1 MPRCAARHVKLV
13 AEAEQLVL
21 PFLAPRLFQPWPTS
35 LPQSSSPISNPKS
48 FSTTSCEHA
57 RQSRSI
63 PRQTRSTP
71 PKYESARSLLVQ
83 QWYESAIAPLED
95 LELDQHEHVED
106 EKKTPE
112 APENDTPEASVPKKR
127 TLSRTEVQKAYYQRW
142 STSQALVKSRWT
154 VAKQDSAVR
163 TKWSSLGR
171 PVRRKSRQQD
181 GEKEGKED
189 LVFSADGN
197 TLYWNHHFAK
207 LNARHDTRLTND
219 YTPRTNPNL
228 NFRSKKWATQM
239 LNAKQFKDQ
248 EELAK
253 LLGEQWRRK
262 WMHALLWTLANSV
275 DDAIHLLEITHVAP
289 YMPAAYIADSLSY
302 IVGHFHKNAL
312 SDDTRKHLVR
322 VVCTVMERPGTSPLQ
337 ITGNTFRK
345 FLQYCSEE
353 EVLEL
358 FSTLAVSGTLI
369 HWNTRLHF
377 STYLARHDRFD
388 QALDSL
394 LDAVSDGAD
403 VKSRQFESCCATIL
417 RKAAKQPDGLRVSLR
432 LVQNLSDIGV
442 QLNVQLCN
450 IVMLN
455 AVEADDLKTAFSIYN
470 SLVDNNLRADRY
482 THAILLKGC
491 KTTIEDSDTLNTTIR
506 QAIANVEVRHLH
518 VVATEIIHCLSL
530 HHFRVDPENAFSTI
544 SEAYT
549 QLFDASNLINLGVL
563 SKTHENTSMGRM
575 KPTLSVLGIMTGAYL
590 RHSIQSNSNNLRHI
604 YDMYRRW
611 HNLAEHCVN
620 PYVALAKNDHV
631 PNSFLLAFVQ
641 EPAGLPYAAEVIR
654 DMQTS
659 LPKDLP
665 RAKPTVR
672 SWSIFLHGFAK
683 HGKMELAEQVLTY
696 MRQREITPN
705 EVTWNSLLGGYVK
718 LGRSEEAVQTFV
730 RMRDEGFEADE
741 VTQRHFGRIKLD
753 SVSSGAWKSNVQSQ
767 QAAKQ
772 DNQEQQEVAQ
782 DDRQKTETYADD
794 RADSTKEVVDAVQAL
809 SV

>member
-13 AEAEQLVL
+13 AEAEQLAL

-35 LPQSSSPISNPKS
+35 VPHSSSISQTKS
-48 FSTTSCEHA
+48 FSTTRCERA
-57 RQSRSI
+57 RQTRPN
-63 PRQTRSTP
+63 PRPTRSTP
-71 PKYESARSLLVQ
+71 PKYESARSLLAQ
-83 QWYESAIAPLED
+83 QWYESAIAPLEGN
-95 LELDQHEHVED
+95 EFYQHEHVKD
-106 EKKTPE
+106 GNKAPE
-112 APENDTPEASVPKKR
+112 ASQKADPEASVPKKR
-127 TLSRTEVQKAYYQRW
+127 TLRRTEVQKAYYQRW
-142 STSQALVKSRWT
+142 STSLAIAKSRWT
-154 VAKQDSAVR
+154 VAKQDSTVR
-163 TKWSSLGR
+163 TKWSTLGR
-171 PVRRKSRQQD
+171 PVRRKPREQNV
-181 GEKEGKED
+181 EKEDKEE

-207 LNARHDTRLTND
+207 LNARHDTRLKDD
-219 YTPRTNPNL
+219 YTPRTTPNL
-228 NFRSKKWATQM
+228 NYHSRKWATQI

-262 WMHALLWTLANSV
+262 WMHALLWTLANSA
-275 DDAIHLLEITHVAP
+275 DDTIRLLELTHVAP
-289 YMPAAYIADSLSY
+289 YMPAAYIADSLSFV
-302 IVGHFHKNAL
+302 VGHFHKNAL
-312 SDDTRKHLVR
+312 SDDTRKRLVR
-322 VVCTVMERPGTSPLQ
+322 VICTVMERPGTSPLQ

-358 FSTLAVSGTLI
+358 FSTVAVSGTTL

-377 STYLARHDRFD
+377 STYLAHHDRFD

-403 VKSRQFESCCATIL
+403 VRSQQFESCCATIL

-518 VVATEIIHCLSL
+518 VVATEIIHCLAL

-549 QLFDASNLINLGVL
+549 QLFDASDLINLGVL
-563 SKTHENTSMGRM
+563 SKTHENTSLGRM
-575 KPTLSVLGIMTGAYL
+575 KPTLPVLGIMIGAYV

-611 HNLAEHCVN
+611 LNLSEHCIK
-620 PYVALAKNDHV
+620 PYVTLAKNDHV
-631 PNSFLLAFVQ
+631 TNSFLLAFVQ

-654 DMQTS
+654 DMQKP
-659 LPKDLP
+659 LPNDLP

-753 SVSSGAWKSNVQSQ
+753 NVSSGAWRSNVQSQ
-767 QAAKQ
+767 QAVKQ
-772 DNQEQQEVAQ
+772 NNQKQQEAAQ
-782 DDRQKTETYADD
+782 HEEQKTETHVDD
-794 RADSTKEVVDAVQAL
+794 KADSTNEVVDGVHAL